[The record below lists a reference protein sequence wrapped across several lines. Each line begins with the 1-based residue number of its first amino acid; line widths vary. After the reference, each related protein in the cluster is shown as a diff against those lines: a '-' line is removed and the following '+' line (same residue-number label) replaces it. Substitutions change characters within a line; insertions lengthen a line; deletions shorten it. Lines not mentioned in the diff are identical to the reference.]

1 VAAGEAMAMVVFPR
15 LLVVLEAEARDGIV
29 QRNRVRLVSL
39 GKEMLAVLVTRTAHL
54 LTLKRLVEVGALELS
69 A

>member
-1 VAAGEAMAMVVFPR
+1 MVMVVFPR